1 MRAVVL
7 SDGRVGGG
15 ELVLNAEFL
24 RFAAH
29 WDSTRARAGRIG
41 RRRRARWSG
50 RSRYLRDSFFYGRAF
65 ANDED
70 LNEQASRWLEGTAC
84 IVIGPDVQAGD
95 GVEVQDFAGGRYAVA
110 THRGSYTRLA
120 ETYSGLIEEW
130 VPANRLELAEERP
143 CVEVYRNDPQQ
154 TPENELVTDVHV
166 PIRG

>member
-1 MRAVVL
+1 MP
-7 SDGRVGGG
+7 G
-15 ELVLNAEFL
+15 
-24 RFAAH
+24 
-29 WDSTRARAGRIG
+29 
-41 RRRRARWSG
+41 
-50 RSRYLRDSFFYGRAF
+50 
-65 ANDED
+65 
-70 LNEQASRWLEGTAC
+70 

>member
-1 MRAVVL
+1 MEV
-7 SDGRVGGG
+7 RVISLEPARIAFVRHVGPYAEVGPTWQRLVAWAGGQG
-15 ELVLNAEFL
+15 LLGLDTRTFGLCHDAPDTTTPEQL
-24 RFAAH
+24 RY
-29 WDSTRARAGRIG
+29 D
-41 RRRRARWSG
+41 
-50 RSRYLRDSFFYGRAF
+50 
-65 ANDED
+65 
-70 LNEQASRWLEGTAC
+70 AC

-130 VPANRLELAEERP
+130 VPANRLELAEERL

>member
-1 MRAVVL
+1 MEV
-7 SDGRVGGG
+7 RVISLEPARIAFVRHVGPYAEVGPTWQRLVAWAGGQG
-15 ELVLNAEFL
+15 LLGLDTRIFGLCHDDPDTTTPEQL
-24 RFAAH
+24 RY
-29 WDSTRARAGRIG
+29 D
-41 RRRRARWSG
+41 
-50 RSRYLRDSFFYGRAF
+50 
-65 ANDED
+65 
-70 LNEQASRWLEGTAC
+70 AC